1 MACRAR
7 RRGRRLNA
15 QVTIRAGGPRDVAW
29 VIELGRRTLADSL
42 SAVREASD
50 ARLAE
55 NFDRL
60 IEYALSQ
67 SHVLLVAE
75 DALEPLG
82 YVLMLDSLPD
92 EVTGSPQ
99 GFVVYF
105 AVEPEA
111 RRRGVGRRLF
121 EAAEDA
127 ARERGLPYLTFMV
140 TEENL
145 AARELYAQL
154 GYVTERRQLCK
165 RL

>member
-1 MACRAR
+1 VAGERS
-7 RRGRRLNA
+7 GGSGRLNA
-15 QVTIRAGGPRDVAW
+15 QYAIRAGEPRDIAW
-29 VIELGRRTLADSL
+29 VIDLGRRTLDDSVSPL
-42 SAVREASD
+42 RETSAANVAAS
-50 ARLAE
+50 
-55 NFDRL
+55 FDRL
-60 IEYALSQ
+60 IEYALAQ

-82 YVLMLDSLPD
+82 YVLFLDALPD
-92 EVTGSPQ
+92 EVTGSAQ
-99 GFVVYF
+99 AFIVYF

-121 EAAEDA
+121 LAAEDA
-127 ARERGLPYLTFMV
+127 ARAKGLPYLTFMV